1 MIAANARGLHPSF
14 TNMAPPGLASFPRAK
29 KSKIMLTRRTW
40 LTAVLALGVTTP
52 ALTAQRVRMFELYN
66 DNNEFSP
73 LAKELN
79 GKRISMQGFMAPHLK
94 VDSDFFI
101 LSNTPVETCPFCAS
115 EGEWIDSIVFVRMR
129 TRQEMAAPG
138 TLILVQGTLEVG
150 PATDPTTG
158 FVSKVRLADADFQKA
173 GA

>member
-1 MIAANARGLHPSF
+1 MV
-14 TNMAPPGLASFPRAK
+14 
-29 KSKIMLTRRTW
+29 TRRTL
-40 LTAVLALGVTTP
+40 LTAALAAGLLPKASLAAT
-52 ALTAQRVRMFELYN
+52 RIRMGELYN
-66 DNNEFSP
+66 HDGSFSP
-73 LAKELN
+73 RTDELR
-79 GKRISMQGFMAPHLK
+79 GTRIAMQGFMAPHLK
-94 VDSDFFI
+94 VDSAFFI

-158 FVSKVRLADADFQKA
+158 FVSKVRLTDAVFQRA

>member
-1 MIAANARGLHPSF
+1 
-14 TNMAPPGLASFPRAK
+14 
-29 KSKIMLTRRTW
+29 MLTRRTW
-40 LTAVLALGVTTP
+40 LTAALTLGVTTP
-52 ALTAQRVRMFELYN
+52 ALTALRVRMFELYN

-115 EGEWIDSIVFVRMR
+115 EGDWMETIVFVRMR
-129 TRQEMAAPG
+129 RKQEAVDPG
-138 TLILVQGTLEVG
+138 TLIVAEGTLEIG
-150 PATDPTTG
+150 PATDAETG
-158 FVSKVRLADADFQKA
+158 FVSKVRLVDADFRKS
-173 GA
+173 GR